1 MFAKKNSGADSANLA
16 ANVYALGMLFY
27 EILLGRTLFAKTL
40 RGHHLCLRRVEQRA
54 NKMVVLPPPRISP
67 EAPTQSGHV
76 AA

>member
-27 EILLGRTLFAKTL
+27 EILLGRTLFAKNTSRTSSL
-40 RGHHLCLRRVEQRA
+40 PASCRAASEQDGRA
-54 NKMVVLPPPRISP
+54 P
-67 EAPTQSGHV
+67 ATTQSGHV